1 VRLTVLTTYTNL
13 KEFTMRYYFLNNN
26 GQVDTKVFATRQGAK
41 SWFAR
46 NGVWLW
52 STELD
57 KVQEFLDLEVVA

>member
-1 VRLTVLTTYTNL
+1 
-13 KEFTMRYYFLNNN
+13 MRYYFLNNN